1 MAMHAAW
8 PRVAPAAQPCGHP
21 AKRLAGNGIPE
32 GAATKN
38 GYGVGLFPFDKYDH
52 LKIGVTLATAVRN
65 GDETRESLMLRTV
78 DLPPTITRTTAA
90 SPITVGPGEVL
101 RVGAMVNRGLQ
112 TITFPP
118 TIARADGLLE
128 HDMNVNSAGII
139 SAHRTELEEIQS
151 EHTQQL
157 VPQAQKDAT
166 FVAWGAAKVSAEL
179 LFRAFFLLIFF

>member
-1 MAMHAAW
+1 MAGIAAW
-8 PRVAPAAQPCGHP
+8 PRVAPVAQPCGHP
-21 AKRLAGNGIPE
+21 AKRLAGNGILQ

-38 GYGVGLFPFDKYDH
+38 GYGVGLFPFNKHDH
-52 LKIGVTLATAVRN
+52 LKISSTLATAVRN

-118 TIARADGLLE
+118 TVARADGLLE